1 MTLKKVYDMPPTTST
16 VDIEDKLFYLSESPT
31 TDEKLTLKQHRD
43 YTNEGI
49 LIDNDGAGA
58 ESSLTKSVSQAFIA
72 GAGTV
77 TLGVNIDGLTAVG
90 TTPAS
95 DDYLQ
100 IYQTSTS
107 DIKKISITNLV
118 AAAAGGGDVTGPALS
133 VDKTI
138 PRFDGTTGK
147 TIKTSGVTIS
157 DANAVTAAGGFI
169 GALTGGVTGNVT
181 GDVTGNVNGN
191 VTGNLT
197 GNVTGNV
204 TGTLTGNADTATALE
219 TPRDILGQPFD
230 GTASITA
237 DITDLSDVYSTM
249 TPVDGQILTYDVTNG
264 WQAETFP
271 GGSGTV
277 TSVGVSVTA
286 GTGIAVS
293 GTNPV
298 TTAGTIN
305 LALGSIPNASL
316 ANSTMSIAGQS
327 STLGGVDT
335 PISIQNLSDVD
346 SASPSDNDI
355 LQYNTATGEY
365 IPTALGTGGTVTSVG
380 FAGGDG
386 ISFTGTTP
394 VTGDNIG
401 TEATFAVDLADTAT
415 FTSANTASK
424 AVVRDVSGNFAA
436 GTITAALTG
445 DVTGDLTG
453 DVTGDLTGT
462 ASIATTV
469 TVADTTDTT
478 TFVGLWESATGDL
491 EPKTDAGITYNA
503 GTGMLTATGFTG
515 PLTGNA
521 TNITGNLAV
530 ANLNSGTDAAV
541 GKFWQGNGTWATVPS
556 TGDPAGTAV
565 AMAIALGG

>member
-1 MTLKKVYDMPPTTST
+1 MTLKRVYAMDPTTST
-16 VDIEDKLFYLSESPT
+16 SGIEGKLLYLSESPS
-31 TDEKLTLKQHRD
+31 TDEQITLKKHRD

-49 LIDNDGAGA
+49 LVDNDGTGA
-58 ESSLTKSVSQAFIA
+58 ETSLVKTVSNAFGG

-77 TLGVNIDGLTAVG
+77 TLGLNISGLTAVG
-90 TTPAS
+90 TTPAT

-107 DIKKISITNLV
+107 DIKKISIANLV
-118 AAAAGGGDVTGPALS
+118 TAAAGGGDVTGPALS

-138 PRFDGTTGK
+138 PRFDGATGK
-147 TIKTSGVTIS
+147 TIKVSGVSIS
-157 DANAVTAAGGFI
+157 DVNVVTASGFT
-169 GALTGGVTGNVT
+169 GPLTGNVTGNVT
-181 GDVTGNVNGN
+181 GDLSGDVNGD

-204 TGTLTGNADTATALE
+204 TGALTGNADTATALQ
-219 TPRDILGQPFD
+219 TPRDILGQAFD

-237 DITDLSDVYSTM
+237 DITDLSDVYSAM
-249 TPVDGQILTYDVTNG
+249 TPVDGQILTYDPTNG

-271 GGSGTV
+271 GGTGTV
-277 TSVGVSVTA
+277 QSIGISVTS

-298 TTAGTIN
+298 TTTGTIN
-305 LALGSIPNASL
+305 LALGSIPNTSL
-316 ANSTMSIAGQS
+316 TNSTMSIAGQS
-327 STLGGVDT
+327 STLGGADT

-346 SASPSDNDI
+346 SASPSDNDV

-380 FAGGDG
+380 FVGGDG

-401 TEATFAVDLADTAT
+401 TEATFTVDLADTAT
-415 FTSANTASK
+415 FTSANTVSK
-424 AVVRDVSGNFAA
+424 AVVRDGFGNFAA

-445 DVTGDLTG
+445 NVAGDLTG

-541 GKFWQGNGTWATVPS
+541 GKFWQGNGTWAAVPS

>member
-1 MTLKKVYDMPPTTST
+1 MTLKKVYDMDPTTST
-16 VDIEDKLFYLSESPT
+16 VDMEDKLFYLSESPT

-49 LIDNDGAGA
+49 LIDNDGTGA
-58 ESSLTKSVSQAFIA
+58 ESSLTKSISQAFIA

-77 TLGVNIDGLTAVG
+77 TLGVNIAGLTAVG
-90 TTPAS
+90 ATPAS

-147 TIKTSGVTIS
+147 TIKASGVSIS
-157 DANAVTAAGGFI
+157 DVNVVTASGFI
-169 GALTGGVTGNVT
+169 GPLTGNVTGNVT
-181 GDVTGNVNGN
+181 GDLTGNVNGN

-204 TGTLTGNADTATALE
+204 TGALTGNADTATALQ

-237 DITDLSDVYSTM
+237 DITDLSDVYSIM
-249 TPVDGQILTYDVTNG
+249 TPVDGQILTYDTTNG

-271 GGSGTV
+271 GGTGTV

-298 TTAGTIN
+298 TTTGTIN
-305 LALGSIPNASL
+305 LALGSIPNTSL
-316 ANSTMSIAGQS
+316 TNSTMSIAGQS

-346 SASPSDNDI
+346 SASPSDNDV

-380 FAGGDG
+380 FVGGDG

-401 TEATFAVDLADTAT
+401 TEATFTVDLADTAT
-415 FTSANTASK
+415 FTSANTVSK
-424 AVVRDVSGNFAA
+424 AVVRDGFGNFAA

-445 DVTGDLTG
+445 NVAGDLTG

-541 GKFWQGNGTWATVPS
+541 GKFWQGNGTWAAVPS

>member
-1 MTLKKVYDMPPTTST
+1 MTLKKVYDMAPTTST

-77 TLGVNIDGLTAVG
+77 TLGVNISGLTAVG

-107 DIKKISITNLV
+107 DIKKISISNLV

-157 DANAVTAAGGFI
+157 DANVVTAAGGFI

-204 TGTLTGNADTATALE
+204 TGALTGNADTATALE
-219 TPRDILGQPFD
+219 TPRDILGQTFD
-230 GTASITA
+230 GTANITA

-249 TPVDGQILTYDVTNG
+249 TPVDGQILTYDTTNG

-271 GGSGTV
+271 GGTGTV
-277 TSVGVSVTA
+277 QSVGISVTA

-298 TTAGTIN
+298 TTTGTIN

-346 SASPSDNDI
+346 SASPSDNDV

-380 FAGGDG
+380 FSNGLGLTF
-386 ISFTGTTP
+386 SGTNP
-394 VTGDNIG
+394 VTGDNAG
-401 TEATFAVDLADTAT
+401 TEATFAVDVGIADDKIVQIDSASVAATDYAKFTANGLEGRSDSEVKTDLSLNNVENTALSTWTGSTNITTLGTIATGTWEGSTLAVDKGGTGET
-415 FTSANTASK
+415 SYTEGQLLIGTSANVLAPATLSEGTGISITNASG
-424 AVVRDVSGNFAA
+424 AI
-436 GTITAALTG
+436 TITN
-445 DVTGDLTG
+445 
-453 DVTGDLTGT
+453 
-462 ASIATTV
+462 TV
-469 TVADTTDTT
+469 TA
-478 TFVGLWESATGDL
+478 
-491 EPKTDAGITYNA
+491 
-503 GTGMLTATGFTG
+503 
-515 PLTGNA
+515 
-521 TNITGNLAV
+521 
-530 ANLNSGTDAAV
+530 
-541 GKFWQGNGTWATVPS
+541 
-556 TGDPAGTAV
+556 GDPAGTAV